1 MSKIKISAAAFFFIF
16 CFAFSFPFVI
26 PGSSEPVF
34 LHQFM
39 GWALIFPVLP
49 LFFHVVNSCQ
59 TFKKQVLAVY
69 LITMPANAFVFYWIF
84 YSLKVIDYKPWEIDT
99 ASIGM
104 RVSTAKSWI
113 NLR

>member
-16 CFAFSFPFVI
+16 CFALSFPFVI

-49 LFFHVVNSCQ
+49 LFFHVLNSCT
-59 TFKKQVLAVY
+59 TFKKKVLAIY
-69 LITMPANAFVFYWIF
+69 LITMPANAFVFP
-84 YSLKVIDYKPWEIDT
+84 L
-99 ASIGM
+99 G
-104 RVSTAKSWI
+104 
-113 NLR
+113 